1 MVKQWLEIFRIFS
14 APLSKGSTFVTVSL
28 YTVGTPWVLH
38 QQLPT
43 LTIALRGPKGTN
55 KWYQQQQLAYEA
67 ALSFAQPKKLKTAQT
82 PETGPF

>member
-1 MVKQWLEIFRIFS
+1 M
-14 APLSKGSTFVTVSL
+14 
-28 YTVGTPWVLH
+28 VLH

-55 KWYQQQQLAYEA
+55 KWLQQQQQQLAYEA
-67 ALSFAQPKKLKTAQT
+67 ALSFAQPKKFKTAQT

>member
-1 MVKQWLEIFRIFS
+1 M
-14 APLSKGSTFVTVSL
+14 
-28 YTVGTPWVLH
+28 VLH

-55 KWYQQQQLAYEA
+55 KWLQQQQQLVYEA